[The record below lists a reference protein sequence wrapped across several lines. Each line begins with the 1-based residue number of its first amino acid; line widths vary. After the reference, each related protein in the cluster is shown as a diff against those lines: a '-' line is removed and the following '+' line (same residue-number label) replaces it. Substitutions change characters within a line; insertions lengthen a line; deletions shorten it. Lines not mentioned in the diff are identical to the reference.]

1 MPTQEEQHM
10 SMFDLTD
17 MNAIVTG
24 GNSGIGFAIA
34 EGLARHGA
42 RVVIANRDEA
52 RGVTAVGRLLQQGLL
67 AEAVPTDV
75 SESSQVTRLVDTVIQ
90 RHGHIDILVNSAAV
104 IARKPAEE
112 FTDDDW
118 DRIIDT
124 NLRGAFL
131 CCREVGRH
139 MISQRKGKIIN
150 ISSNVS
156 QVVQP
161 LRSIYCIS
169 KAGLSHLTRALGME
183 WAQYGVNVNAIG
195 PGPTITE
202 LNKKYF
208 EENPQDLQERIAAI
222 PMGRLGMPADHV
234 GAAIFLASA
243 ASDYMTG
250 QTLII
255 DGGTNLL

>member
-1 MPTQEEQHM
+1 MT
-10 SMFDLTD
+10 MFELSGKT
-17 MNAIVTG
+17 AIVTG

-34 EGLARHGA
+34 EGLARNGA
-42 RVVIANRDEA
+42 RVVIANRNEQA
-52 RGVTAVGRLLQQGLL
+52 GLAATQRILAQGLQ

-75 SESSQVTRLVDTVIQ
+75 SIGASVANLVNVVLERHQ
-90 RHGHIDILVNSAAV
+90 RIDILVNSAAV
-104 IARKPAEE
+104 ILRRPVEE
-112 FTDDDW
+112 FTEDEW
-118 DRIIDT
+118 DRIMDT

-131 CCREVGRH
+131 CCRDVGRH
-139 MISQRKGKIIN
+139 MIQQRKGKIIN

-161 LRSIYCIS
+161 LRSVYCVS
-169 KAGLSHLTRALGME
+169 KAGLSHLTRALALE
-183 WAQYGVNVNAIG
+183 WARYGVNVNAIG

-208 EENPQDLQERIAAI
+208 EDNPRDLQDRLDSI
-222 PMGRLGMPADHV
+222 PMGRMGAPTDHV
-234 GAAIFLASA
+234 GAAIFLASE

-255 DGGTNLL
+255 DGGSNLP